1 MPRFADM
8 SISAF
13 LDAVSSAEPTPGGG
27 TAAAISGA
35 IGVSLLMMVA
45 GLPRTRRNTDAER
58 ARLAQARQALQ
69 GIRER
74 LVALAD
80 RDSEAYDKV
89 MAAYR
94 LPKTTDQ
101 EKAARR
107 EAIQQAMRAATEA
120 PLDILR
126 ALREAAVHGRTV
138 AHCGNPSA
146 GSDVRVGLELIE
158 AAAAGAAANIDVN
171 LAGIDDPKYQSSTA
185 STMIDLSNALTEDV
199 AAARAALKDAAQA
212 T

>member
-1 MPRFADM
+1 MPRFADL

-45 GLPRTRRNTDAER
+45 VLPRTRGNTDTER

-80 RDSEAYDKV
+80 RDSEAYNQV

-107 EAIQQAMRAATEA
+107 EAIQRAMRAATEA

-171 LAGIDDPKYQSSTA
+171 LAGIGDAKYQAATA
-185 STMIDLSNALTEDV
+185 SAMIDLSNALTEDV